1 MNIEISTSWLDS
13 DIVRMQ
19 DQLDHLV
26 AAKSQVYRCLENLNS
41 MWEGASQY
49 IFINQTRIDEM
60 VLQDLINNLNN
71 LIACMQYAKSE
82 YEKCTD
88 EVNSKIAN
96 IRLSN
101 DT

>member
-1 MNIEISTSWLDS
+1 MNIEISTSWLDN
-13 DIVRMQ
+13 DITRMQ
-19 DQLDHLV
+19 ERLDNLV
-26 AAKSQVYRCLENLNS
+26 AAKSQVYRCLENLNA
-41 MWEGASQY
+41 MWEGATKQ

-60 VLQDLINNLNN
+60 VLRGLINNLNN
-71 LIACMQYAKSE
+71 LIECMQYAKSE

-88 EVNSKIAN
+88 EVNSKIAG